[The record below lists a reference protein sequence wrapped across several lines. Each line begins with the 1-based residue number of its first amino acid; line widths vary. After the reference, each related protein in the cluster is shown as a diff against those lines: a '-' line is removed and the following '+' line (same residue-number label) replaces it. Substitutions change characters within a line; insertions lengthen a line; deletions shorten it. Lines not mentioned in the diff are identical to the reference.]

1 MSIQFILLSVLV
13 LILLPVGNAHAYI
26 DPGTGSFIIQ
36 MLIASILGAVLTV
49 KMWIGTIKRF
59 FLRLVGRGPSEDS
72 ANLSKETNLTEEQE
86 SSNA

>member
-1 MSIQFILLSVLV
+1 MSFQLIALAVLA

-59 FLRLVGRGPSEDS
+59 FLRLIGRAPKEETSILSEES
-72 ANLSKETNLTEEQE
+72 NLADGKE